1 MFRMEGAPLR
11 LNALT
16 RERARPAQVRQ
27 WPHAWWLAVA
37 TVCFGAFMGQLD
49 ASIVTLTYRPLRAEF
64 GASLAAVQWVSLAYL
79 LALATLLIPVG
90 RLADAH
96 GRKLMYLYGFVIF
109 TTASAVCGLAPRL
122 SALIAFRI
130 VQGAGAALLQA
141 NSVALVTTSAPPGR
155 ARAALGVQ
163 GAAQA
168 IGLALGPTVGGLLVS
183 TLGWRWVF
191 GINVPVGVVAV
202 AAAVYLLP
210 RTSQRTPIT
219 GWDRSGLV
227 LLATATTTVL
237 LVISDASGL
246 ALPRWGSIMLLVLA
260 GTSTAGFL
268 VRERRAATPLLDLTL
283 LRMPT
288 VSTGLLAALCGYLV
302 LFGPLVLIPVVL
314 TASGFSELTA
324 GLILTALPAGF
335 AFAAT
340 TGERLLPAT
349 WTDRTRCTAGALIAV
364 TALAGLAVAPLTT
377 GWLIPLLGLLGV
389 ALGLFTP
396 ANNTLLMHA
405 VPARSSATSGGLLN
419 MARSLG
425 TALGVALVTMALQL
439 RPAGTHLLDGPR
451 TALLILTT
459 VAASLLLTTWHTR

>member
-1 MFRMEGAPLR
+1 
-11 LNALT
+11 
-16 RERARPAQVRQ
+16 
-27 WPHAWWLAVA
+27 
-37 TVCFGAFMGQLD
+37 MGQLD
-49 ASIVTLTYRPLRAEF
+49 ASIVTLTYRPLSTEF

-109 TTASAVCGLAPRL
+109 TVASAACGLAPRL

-219 GWDRSGLV
+219 GWDCSGLV

-246 ALPRWGSIMLLVLA
+246 TLPRWGSIMLLVLA
-260 GTSTAGFL
+260 AASTAGFL
-268 VRERRAATPLLDLTL
+268 VRERRAATPLLDLSL

-288 VSTGLLAALCGYLV
+288 VSTGLLAALCCYLV
-302 LFGPLVLIPVVL
+302 LFWHAPARRAPNRPAHPHHRRGESPPHHPAHTLIPSPHRWAYGARMHQAPFSPAAVVHPQRGDL
-314 TASGFSELTA
+314 G
-324 GLILTALPAGF
+324 GRLPDHEKEG
-335 AFAAT
+335 
-340 TGERLLPAT
+340 R
-349 WTDRTRCTAGALIAV
+349 
-364 TALAGLAVAPLTT
+364 
-377 GWLIPLLGLLGV
+377 
-389 ALGLFTP
+389 
-396 ANNTLLMHA
+396 
-405 VPARSSATSGGLLN
+405 
-419 MARSLG
+419 
-425 TALGVALVTMALQL
+425 
-439 RPAGTHLLDGPR
+439 
-451 TALLILTT
+451 
-459 VAASLLLTTWHTR
+459 